1 MIYHF
6 VSTYKSHSF
15 EYFTVCCVQ
24 YDYIN
29 SLAMVLGNMKFMMTI
44 DFDIYLVY
52 LMELYVYPNVIR

>member
-6 VSTYKSHSF
+6 ISTYKSHSF

-52 LMELYVYPNVIR
+52 LVYLM